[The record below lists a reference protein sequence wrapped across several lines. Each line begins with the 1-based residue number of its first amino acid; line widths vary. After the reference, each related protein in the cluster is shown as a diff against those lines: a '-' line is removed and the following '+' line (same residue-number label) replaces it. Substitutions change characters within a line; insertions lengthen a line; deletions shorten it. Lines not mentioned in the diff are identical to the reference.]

1 MAAISL
7 LVGLV
12 LLTIAATVAD
22 RVGRRREQCVYRKLA
37 ADHGMHYSPGDP
49 LRVTPRVAGHL
60 PIPGAA
66 AVRVIDLMYRTDEST
81 HHYVFTAEYTIGTM
95 DARKRVRRVA
105 TWREPKSMPEAGT
118 GAPVRVADDRAALAE
133 QYRQMLGGQVACAIG
148 D

>member
-1 MAAISL
+1 MAPL
-7 LVGLV
+7 LLLIGLV
-12 LLTIAATVAD
+12 LLTVAATVLD
-22 RVGRRREQCVYRKLA
+22 RIGRGREHAIYRKLA

-81 HHYVFTAEYTIGTM
+81 HFYVFTAEYTIGTM

-105 TWREPKSMPEAGT
+105 TWSEPKAMPETGT
-118 GAPVRVADDRAALAE
+118 SAPVVVASDAVGVVE
-133 QYRQMLGGQVACAIG
+133 QYRQMLGAK
-148 D
+148 